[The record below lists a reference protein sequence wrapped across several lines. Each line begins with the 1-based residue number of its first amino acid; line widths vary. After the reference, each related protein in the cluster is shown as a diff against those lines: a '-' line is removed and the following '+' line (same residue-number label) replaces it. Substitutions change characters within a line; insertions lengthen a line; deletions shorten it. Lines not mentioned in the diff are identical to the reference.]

1 MESFED
7 RRPSSPS
14 VERAVPDEYHTL
26 LNELNRHVHQE
37 HPKDIIQF
45 CIDFFKEK
53 LEKRKRGSISGPAF
67 DTREASPITTTTS
80 DELGG
85 GETLN
90 VPFSRGRRTS
100 VSAESIQPSQTPLK
114 KIVIPKDAEQ
124 RKQIRA
130 AIQNNFLFK
139 NMDDDQYNDIVN
151 AMAERKVDEGQ
162 IVIKQGGVGDYF
174 YIVQSGTFDCLIN
187 DHKVTSYGPGGSFGE
202 LALMYN
208 APRAATIIA
217 TSDGVLWA
225 LDRVTFRSL
234 VVENTAKKRMMY
246 EHFLEEVPLFKS
258 LNKIERHKIADAL
271 ESIQYEDKDVVL
283 NQGDYGDNF
292 YLIEDGEATFYKKGK
307 DGKERMV
314 NKAIKGDY
322 FGELALINDRP
333 RAATVV
339 ANGRLRC
346 ATLGKNAFTRLLGP
360 IMDILKR
367 NSPEDHPE
375 Q

>member
-1 MESFED
+1 MESFQD
-7 RRPSSPS
+7 IHPS
-14 VERAVPDEYHTL
+14 VPSPESAVPDEYHSL
-26 LNELNRHVHQE
+26 LNDLNRQVHQE

-45 CIDFFKEK
+45 CIDFFKGK
-53 LEKRKRGSISGPAF
+53 LEERKKDSLHGTLF
-67 DTREASPITTTTS
+67 DTPETTNS
-80 DELGG
+80 EMCG

-114 KIVIPKDAEQ
+114 KIVIPKDIEQ
-124 RKQIRA
+124 RKQIRS

-151 AMAERKVDEGQ
+151 AMAERRVEDGQ

-174 YIVQSGTFDCLIN
+174 YIVQLGTFDCLIDN
-187 DHKVTSYGPGGSFGE
+187 KRVTSYGPGGSFGE

-208 APRAATIIA
+208 APRAATIVA
-217 TSDGVLWA
+217 TSEGVLWA
-225 LDRVTFRSL
+225 LDRVTFRSI

-258 LNKIERHKIADAL
+258 LNKTERHKISDAL
-271 ESIQYEDKDVVL
+271 ESIQFEDKDVVIK
-283 NQGDYGDNF
+283 QGDFGDNF
-292 YLIEDGEATFYKKGK
+292 YLIEDGEAIFYKKDK
-307 DGKERMV
+307 NGKERQV
-314 NKAIKGDY
+314 NTAVKGDY
-322 FGELALINDRP
+322 FGELALINDQP

-367 NSPEDHPE
+367 NSPENDPE